1 MRWLR
6 HGHCVQLRHI
16 GRCFERAVAVLDNGL
31 RHPSLAAPPNS
42 SRVDVSDVGVLGVG
56 RVDGE
61 VCQTEDE
68 VEVKRV
74 SLFQADR

>member
-1 MRWLR
+1 
-6 HGHCVQLRHI
+6 
-16 GRCFERAVAVLDNGL
+16 
-31 RHPSLAAPPNS
+31 
-42 SRVDVSDVGVLGVG
+42 VG